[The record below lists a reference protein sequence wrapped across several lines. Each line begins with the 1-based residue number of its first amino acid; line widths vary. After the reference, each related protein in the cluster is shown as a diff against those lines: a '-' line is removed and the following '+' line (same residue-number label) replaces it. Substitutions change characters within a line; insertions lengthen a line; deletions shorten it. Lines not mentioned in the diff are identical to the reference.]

1 MADAGRLSSTLLAAA
16 GPVAAALCACVAA
29 TPPRP
34 TARPP
39 AAAPAAADADY
50 DWRALVPAPFGTLLK
65 DLPVALTE
73 VWQFH
78 DAAQSGRGT
87 EERECYTPQDST
99 PRSLLGQRV
108 EDYLL
113 CFDHDRLD
121 RVEAAVHVPEAS
133 AARRFA
139 AACAEWRRRAGVTL
153 GADAADERATGA
165 GAGGKEEGGASAVGQ
180 GVVCAGAT
188 GQGEVGAGAAGQGE
202 VGAGAAGQ
210 GEVGAGAVGQGVVG
224 AGAAGAGAARQSEKG
239 PSAAGEDPAGAA
251 GAAASGRPRAAPSPA
266 AGTPDRCEGRD
277 GATEFSA
284 HLIRA
289 PESAR
294 AGDLAGSAGAAVSAP
309 MATVSL
315 SLTASAP

>member
-180 GVVCAGAT
+180 GVVGAGAT
-188 GQGEVGAGAAGQGE
+188 GQGE

-224 AGAAGAGAARQSEKG
+224 AGAAGAGAAGQSEKG

-251 GAAASGRPRAAPSPA
+251 GAAASGRPAAAPIPA

>member
-1 MADAGRLSSTLLAAA
+1 LSSTLLAAA

-180 GVVCAGAT
+180 GVVGAGAT
-188 GQGEVGAGAAGQGE
+188 GQGE

-224 AGAAGAGAARQSEKG
+224 AGAAGAGAAGQSEKG

-251 GAAASGRPRAAPSPA
+251 GAAASGRPAAAPIPA